1 MKNPG
6 KPVVKNVQ
14 ETVLSEKKYL
24 LTEVNY
30 DYLTGDDQWENQTK
44 EIFNAGNAASVLLY
58 NKAARRIIL
67 TRQFRLAS
75 YLNGNNGG
83 FLLETTA
90 GKLEAGEGAEM
101 SILRE
106 IKEETGYELTQV
118 KKIFQAYASPGA
130 YTELVHF
137 FIAPY
142 ISEQQ
147 TGRGGGKAEEQ
158 EHIEILEVDFDEIY
172 IKMLAGELQDAKTI
186 ILLQYARLHIFGQK
200 QSQAG
205 T

>member
-44 EIFNAGNAASVLLY
+44 EIFNAGDAATVLLY
-58 NKAARRIIL
+58 NKMAKRIVL

-75 YLNGNNGG
+75 YLNGNEDG

-90 GKLEAGEGAEM
+90 GKLEAGEEAAVT
-101 SILRE
+101 ILRE

-142 ISEQQ
+142 TSELQ
-147 TGRGGGKAEEQ
+147 TGKGGGKAEEQ
-158 EHIEILEVDFDEIY
+158 EHIEILEADFDEIY
-172 IKMLAGELQDAKTI
+172 AKMLAGELQDAKTI
-186 ILLQYARLHIFGQK
+186 ILLQYARLHIFG
-200 QSQAG
+200 
-205 T
+205 